1 MSMFDNLK
9 RIRKRYFSTKEM
21 KENHD
26 TELENIPVEKITPK
40 LCFSG
45 LSDSLWL
52 SLLLNPKSIELPVF
66 PSADIQSRFTGRA
79 DFLTLIQA
87 FEFYDV
93 IRKACSSSSKT
104 IQSMDAIL
112 DFGCGWG
119 RITRIFLRDIEPNKI
134 YGCDC
139 TEDAISICRE
149 TNKWCNFDL
158 NNSHP
163 PTEYKSSMFDL
174 IYAYSVFSHLS
185 EGSQKAWLEEFH
197 RILKPGGMLVV
208 TTRQRDFIKQLSKL
222 DYFSQFIKADS
233 SYSDTD
239 YIEKALKDYDDGKF
253 VYFGTGGGFELSG
266 DFYGEAF
273 VSNSYVKKNWVDLF
287 KIIDFVE
294 KPPPNIDQNIIV
306 AVKK

>member
-1 MSMFDNLK
+1 MNVFGRLG
-9 RIRKRYFSTKEM
+9 RIRKLYFLKNMCKE
-21 KENHD
+21 D
-26 TELENIPVEKITPK
+26 CGGLENISVEEITPK
-40 LCFSG
+40 SCYSG

-52 SLLLNPKSIELPVF
+52 SLLLNPKSLELPGF
-66 PSADIQSRFTGRA
+66 PSAEIQSRFTGRA
-79 DFLTLIQA
+79 DFSTLIQA

-93 IRKACSSSSKT
+93 IRKACLNIGKP

-139 TEDAISICRE
+139 TEDAITMCKE

-158 NNSHP
+158 NDAHP
-163 PTEYKSSMFDL
+163 PTKYKSSMFDL

-185 EGSQKAWLEEFH
+185 EDSQKSWIEEFH
-197 RILKPGGMLVV
+197 RILKPGGILVV
-208 TTRQRDFIKQLSKL
+208 TTRQRNFMEQLSKL
-222 DYFSQFIKADS
+222 DYFSQFIDNDTS
-233 SYSDTD
+233 HPSDVESID
-239 YIEKALKDYDDGKF
+239 RALKDYDNGKF
-253 VYFGTGGGFELSG
+253 VYFGTGGGFNLSG

-273 VSNSYVKKNWVDLF
+273 VSKSYVEKNWNNLFNIVDF
-287 KIIDFVE
+287 IQQ
-294 KPPPNIDQNIIV
+294 PPPNIDQNIIV

>member
-1 MSMFDNLK
+1 MNLLDSLK
-9 RIRKRYFSTKEM
+9 RIRKRYFSTKE
-21 KENHD
+21 KENHVTD
-26 TELENIPVEKITPK
+26 LENIPVEKITPK
-40 LCFSG
+40 KCFSG

-52 SLLLNPKSIELPVF
+52 SLLLNPKSMELPGF

-79 DFLTLIQA
+79 DFSTLIQA

-93 IRKACSSSSKT
+93 IRKACSSSSKP

-139 TEDAISICRE
+139 TKEAISICKE

-158 NNSHP
+158 NNSYP
-163 PTEYKSSMFDL
+163 PLGYKSSMFDL

-185 EGSQKAWLEEFH
+185 EDSQKAWLKEFH
-197 RILKPGGMLVV
+197 RILKPGGILIA
-208 TTRQRDFIKQLSKL
+208 TTRQRDFIKQLSRL

-233 SYSDTD
+233 SRPDNNH
-239 YIEKALKDYDDGKF
+239 IERALKDYDEGKF
-253 VYFGTGGGFELSG
+253 VYFGTGGGFKLSG

-273 VSNSYVKKNWVDLF
+273 VSKSYVEKNWSNLYNIVDFIL
-287 KIIDFVE
+287 